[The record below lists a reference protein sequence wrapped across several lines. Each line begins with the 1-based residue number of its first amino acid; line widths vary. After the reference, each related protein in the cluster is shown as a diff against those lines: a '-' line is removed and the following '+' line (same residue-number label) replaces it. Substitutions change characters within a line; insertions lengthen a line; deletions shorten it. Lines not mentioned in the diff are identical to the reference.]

1 MKTILFILFLSLIS
15 CGVTKTNYM
24 CGELPCINK
33 KEFKEYFAKNLTIEI
48 QTIKSKKNSSIDLVK
63 LNTGGTIQKN
73 KNTLQEKDSE
83 KLNKKE
89 QKALI
94 KAEKIFLKQEERRIK
109 IDKKNKIKEEKKLAK
124 LRIKNKKKVTENNKT
139 KVINEISRNAVK
151 TPLGQKNQ
159 ISEKKLRDKVS
170 FESVKTE
177 NQLNLCEN
185 LIDCDIDKI
194 ADLLIKKGKNKNFP
208 DITSR

>member
-109 IDKKNKIKEEKKLAK
+109 K
-124 LRIKNKKKVTENNKT
+124 KKKVTENNKT